1 MNHRAAI
8 LKRSVAA
15 IAVAAALS
23 ACAAFSGRETAGEY
37 VDDSTFTAKVKAQ
50 ILNDPSLKSQQ
61 ISVETMQDVVQLSG
75 FVDSAQVKSR
85 AGEVARSVQGV
96 HEVKNN
102 LIVR

>member
-1 MNHRAAI
+1 MNRRAAI

-15 IAVAAALS
+15 FAVAAALS

-37 VDDSTFTAKVKAQ
+37 VDDATFTAKVKAQ

-75 FVDSAQVKSR
+75 FVDSAQVRSR
-85 AGEVARSVQGV
+85 AGEIARSVQGV